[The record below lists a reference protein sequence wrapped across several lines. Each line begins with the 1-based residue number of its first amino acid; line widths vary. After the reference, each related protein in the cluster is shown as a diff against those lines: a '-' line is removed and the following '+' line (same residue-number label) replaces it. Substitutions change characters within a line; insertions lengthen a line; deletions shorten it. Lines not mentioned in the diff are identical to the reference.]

1 MWQNVDS
8 LNIQLWYSEKNKKII
23 LSGDYRKS
31 SEKKSMICFIVL
43 SDEIQFLLCWE
54 GVRRR
59 EQGMPSRLNIVNKNV
74 KLWKAEPITN
84 IGEEMIRRNNR
95 KTELNNFEKV
105 FVLRSLEFIL
115 EARIPRLSSVSNSVQ
130 SVIICEKCL
139 SNHIN

>member
-1 MWQNVDS
+1 
-8 LNIQLWYSEKNKKII
+8 
-23 LSGDYRKS
+23 
-31 SEKKSMICFIVL
+31 
-43 SDEIQFLLCWE
+43 
-54 GVRRR
+54 
-59 EQGMPSRLNIVNKNV
+59 MPSRLNIVNKNV

-115 EARIPRLSSVSNSVQ
+115 GARIPRLSSVSNSVQ

-139 SNHIN
+139 CNHIN